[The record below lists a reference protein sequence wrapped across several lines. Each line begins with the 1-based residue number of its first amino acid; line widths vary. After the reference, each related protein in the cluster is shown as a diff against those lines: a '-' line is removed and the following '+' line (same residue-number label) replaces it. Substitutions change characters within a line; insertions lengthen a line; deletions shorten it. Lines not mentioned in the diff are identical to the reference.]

1 MFIDSLRTLCDYLN
15 KSTDLLLKNVQHLD
29 NLLETLNM
37 QQHSLAIL
45 AVLCAKLSGPPAQQE
60 NSFTQVQDFILNCNG
75 EQIRY
80 APDTCNLF

>member
-1 MFIDSLRTLCDYLN
+1 MFIDSLRALCDYLN
-15 KSTDLLLKNVQHLD
+15 KSTDVLLKNVQHLD
-29 NLLETLNM
+29 NILETLNI

-45 AVLCAKLSGPPAQQE
+45 AVLVAKLSGPSAQQE
-60 NSFTQVQDFILNCNG
+60 NSFKQVQDFILNCNG